1 MDIDVEEQR
10 RAFGRWLRTG
20 RLPTVRLADGTELKF
35 NPYHDPRNGQF
46 TFAPGGAAGDGGIL
60 VRYANVRPRNSD
72 ALDSAMT
79 TGGQTGVRRAS
90 TYPNTPAIGRHIEA
104 QLAAPPQRPVVGR
117 GGNTRAFEDPMTLE
131 QSFPGLRNSPGGAVV
146 AVADNLFDL
155 TGPADA
161 MTAEVL
167 QNQTRQLSAQIKAID
182 PAWHYDEIVPT
193 DALGNR
199 IETIQGLT
207 AKVND
212 LRFQRAAV
220 TARVR
225 GDYGSLQVETLRFV
239 QRNVDTAY
247 DQGVALLKAGR
258 LAPKLSDQEALGN
271 YVDRQVRRSL
281 RERYHQSGIDSAG
294 AGPVRVN
301 RRENNSSGGDL
312 TYRRPDARVD
322 DVAFDVTLT
331 RKTLSTPQV
340 RGFFDAD
347 FRPIRVVIIR
357 PRQLGAGHTYAIP
370 RPETKR

>member
-1 MDIDVEEQR
+1 
-10 RAFGRWLRTG
+10 
-20 RLPTVRLADGTELKF
+20 
-35 NPYHDPRNGQF
+35 
-46 TFAPGGAAGDGGIL
+46 
-60 VRYANVRPRNSD
+60 
-72 ALDSAMT
+72 
-79 TGGQTGVRRAS
+79 
-90 TYPNTPAIGRHIEA
+90 
-104 QLAAPPQRPVVGR
+104 
-117 GGNTRAFEDPMTLE
+117 MTLE

-220 TARVR
+220 TARGR

-239 QRNVDTAY
+239 QRNADAAY
-247 DQGVALLKAGR
+247 DRGVALLKAGR
-258 LAPKLSDQEALGN
+258 LTPKLFDQEALETMLIGRFAA
-271 YVDRQVRRSL
+271 VSVSL
-281 RERYHQSGIDSAG
+281 IINPASTKTG
-294 AGPVRVN
+294 AGPIRVN

-331 RKTLSTPQV
+331 RKTLSTLQV

-357 PRQLGAGHTYAIP
+357 PRQLGADHTYAIP